1 MSEIQT
7 HHPNVPGGILPAVG
21 GDSFS
26 AAAGGRKAAP
36 LHELLASGFP
46 VPPAFVV
53 PPDLELDAAILAALD
68 AAVAAIG
75 GYPVAARSS
84 GHLEDLPGASF
95 AGQYVTHLGVTDRT
109 SLVEA
114 IRDCRASA
122 HSAQVLAYL
131 RKNRLDESQARVS
144 VLVQAMV
151 DAAVAGV
158 AFSIH
163 PTTGREEHALVE
175 CCHGLGERLV
185 SGHTEP
191 SRYVLD
197 LRDAGVVDY
206 EPGAERVELAP
217 PLRAELRRRI
227 LELQAHFGAP
237 QDIEWATDG
246 RGRLWILQSRPV
258 TRIQWRT
265 DVPEFTS
272 ADFREGGVAARVCTH
287 LMYSLYRDAVQA
299 SMQRYFVDIR
309 LLSRSAPQQEWIR
322 MFYGRPYWSAS
333 AVKQAL
339 FAVPGFDEEV
349 FDRDL
354 GIHKDYGASG
364 AVKTPTT
371 LRTVL
376 PAIPVA
382 VALERNYRRHLRLT
396 ADYGRA
402 LLARETEFL
411 QRIRRFD
418 RTPDAEF
425 FADLVRAVDLHF
437 TTECDYFTTIYNN
450 ANFQSDLKK
459 LLQRI
464 SAATG
469 EDASAVNL
477 MAGLQDVSHMAV
489 QRDLVALV
497 AAARREGTQSKA
509 WDEASARFLDRH
521 YFHADVE
528 LDISTERWH
537 ERPERVRKIVEDIIR
552 SGVEPKDPDHA
563 AAAQTAV
570 YEAERQRIL
579 RALRRS
585 PWRRLRFERA
595 FRRRLALARTYLS
608 RREQMRE
615 YSTRVYNIVRQ
626 YAVEA
631 GRRLQRSGRLKD
643 GNDIFMLD
651 TRELRALADS
661 SQGTV
666 DLLERAEFRRQLYR
680 GYRLL
685 EPPGE
690 LGRNV
695 SGPAE
700 PAAEADASLL
710 KGIGCSAGVATAVV
724 RVVPTLEQAEALQ
737 AGEILVTRFTDPGWT
752 PVLGLVTGIVTEVG
766 GLLSHAAVI
775 GREYGIPAVLNVPRA
790 TQILKTGQRVEIDG
804 SKGTVRVLDAIH
816 E

>member
-1 MSEIQT
+1 MSESQA
-7 HHPNVPGGILPAVG
+7 HGLNLSAAVLPAVG
-21 GDSFS
+21 GEFFS

-36 LHELLASGFP
+36 LHELLANGFR

-53 PPDLELDAAILAALD
+53 PPDLELGDAILAELD
-68 AAVAAIG
+68 AAVAGIG

-95 AGQYVTHLGVTDRT
+95 AGQYVTHLSVLDRT

-114 IRDCRASA
+114 IGACRASA
-122 HSAQVLAYL
+122 RSPQVLAYL
-131 RKNRLDESQARVS
+131 RKNGLDESQARVS

-151 DAAVAGV
+151 DASVAGV
-158 AFSIH
+158 AFSVH
-163 PTTGREEHALVE
+163 PTTGQEDHALIE

-191 SRYVLD
+191 SRYVVD
-197 LRDAGVVDY
+197 LRDAGVLEY

-217 PLRAELRRRI
+217 PIRAELRQRI
-227 LELQAHFGAP
+227 LELQAHFGSP

-246 RGRLWILQSRPV
+246 RGQLWILQSRPV

-272 ADFREGGVAARVCTH
+272 ADFREGGVSARVCTP

-299 SMQRYFVDIR
+299 SMQRYFVDIK
-309 LLSRSAPQQEWIR
+309 LLSRSAPSQEWIR

-333 AVKQAL
+333 AVKQAML
-339 FAVPGFDEEV
+339 RVPGFDEEV

-354 GIHKDYGASG
+354 GIHKDYGPSG
-364 AVKTPTT
+364 PVRVPTT
-371 LRTVL
+371 VRTVL

-382 VALERNYRRHLRLT
+382 IALERSYRRHLRLT
-396 ADYGRA
+396 ADYGRT
-402 LLARETEFL
+402 LLARETDFL
-411 QRIRRFD
+411 RRISRFAT
-418 RTPDAEF
+418 TPDAEF
-425 FADLVRAVDLHF
+425 FADLVRAIDLHF
-437 TTECDYFTTIYNN
+437 ATESDYFTTIYNN

-459 LLQRI
+459 LLQQI

-469 EDASAVNL
+469 EEASAVNL
-477 MAGLQDVSHMAV
+477 MAGLQDVSHMAI

-497 AAARREGTQSKA
+497 AVAQRDGTQSEA
-509 WDEASARFLDRH
+509 WDKACARFLDHH

-537 ERPERVRKIVEDIIR
+537 ERPARVRKIVDDIIR
-552 SGVEPKDPDHA
+552 SGVAPKDPDKA
-563 AAAQTAV
+563 AEAQAAV
-570 YEAERQRIL
+570 YAAERQRIIG
-579 RALRRS
+579 ALRRTL
-585 PWRRLRFERA
+585 WRRLRFERS

-626 YAVEA
+626 YALEA
-631 GRRLQRSGRLKD
+631 GRRLKQSGRLKD
-643 GNDIFMLD
+643 ADDVFMLD
-651 TRELRALADS
+651 TRELRALVDS
-661 SQGTV
+661 SRAAE
-666 DLLERAEFRRQLYR
+666 DLLARADFRRLLYR

-700 PAAEADASLL
+700 PDGEPDATLL
-710 KGIGCSAGVATAVV
+710 KGIGCSAGLARAVI

-737 AGEILVTRFTDPGWT
+737 SGEILVTRFTDPGWT

-804 SKGTVRVLDAIH
+804 SKGTVRILDAAD